1 MRKKENVVFLST
13 RVGEKVNSISSI
25 AKSLMCCP
33 ESSRTKEI
41 QHGNFPSKTGTS
53 EVLRSNQIFIR
64 DSLKLFPITYVFPLQ
79 IQISL
84 DSTSGSTPT
93 LHSNPH
99 TEIEWSP
106 ARVGSM
112 DTVMHKALMHP
123 QFAQRQVRCAF
134 CRIHNIK
141 EQVLL
146 DVFFTSWQEVT

>member
-1 MRKKENVVFLST
+1 SKQW
-13 RVGEKVNSISSI
+13 NSIVISSP
-25 AKSLMCCP
+25 L
-33 ESSRTKEI
+33 I
-41 QHGNFPSKTGTS
+41 Q
-53 EVLRSNQIFIR
+53 VLRSNQIFIR
-64 DSLKLFPITYVFPLQ
+64 DSLKLFPITHVFPLQ

-123 QFAQRQVRCAF
+123 QFAQRQSMSFDDGDDLSSSSSRRNSSSEKARQTLLAQRRQSNIQVSHSHVYFPSFVR
-134 CRIHNIK
+134 
-141 EQVLL
+141 
-146 DVFFTSWQEVT
+146 